1 MAALTDAR
9 IHMLQ
14 TALDREDE
22 LQNELAD
29 IVLCKPNE
37 VAKALRLKDFRI
49 LEKYIPIPYTQSGNI
64 DMGGA
69 RKLIIEILDSTPA
82 FRSCDPEYVCQC
94 IVTYYMHNPDQIQT
108 RTIQDRD
115 PRWFT
120 QVSGENT
127 PNASPVGS
135 PRPGLREGS
144 QRWYLNQLRD
154 LNQENDQED
163 NQ

>member
-1 MAALTDAR
+1 MR
-9 IHMLQ
+9 
-14 TALDREDE
+14 
-22 LQNELAD
+22 
-29 IVLCKPNE
+29 
-37 VAKALRLKDFRI
+37 
-49 LEKYIPIPYTQSGNI
+49 
-64 DMGGA
+64 
-69 RKLIIEILDSTPA
+69 IEILDSTPA

-108 RTIQDRD
+108 SSIQDRD

-135 PRPGLREGS
+135 PRPGLSEGT
-144 QRWYLNQLRD
+144 QRWYRNQLRD